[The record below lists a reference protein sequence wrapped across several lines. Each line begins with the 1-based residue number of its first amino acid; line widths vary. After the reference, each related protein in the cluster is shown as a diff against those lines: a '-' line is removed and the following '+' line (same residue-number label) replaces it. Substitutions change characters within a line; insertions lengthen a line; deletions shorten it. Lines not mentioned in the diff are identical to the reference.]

1 MIDAIWLLN
10 GRALLDY
17 VKAATSWLLTRT
29 GRDEKEHTMK
39 TATIENNLPTIARK
53 IGYAI
58 TSLVFVFIVCPL
70 FVFGAYTILTSLI
83 NL

>member
-1 MIDAIWLLN
+1 MIDAIWLLD

-17 VKAATSWLLTRT
+17 AKAAASWLLTRT
-29 GRDEKEHTMK
+29 RRNETERTMN
-39 TATIENNLPTIARK
+39 TATIENNRPTTARK

-58 TSLVFVFIVCPL
+58 TGLVFVFIVCPL
-70 FVFGAYTILTSLI
+70 FVFGAYTILISLI